1 MGYQYKWKVYVIS
14 NTGNRKKI
22 MESDWSDNKE
32 LCYQTFNADVSKN
45 GIDIPNTFDVKAYI
59 IKRKEVEM

>member
-1 MGYQYKWKVYVIS
+1 
-14 NTGNRKKI
+14 

-59 IKRKEVEM
+59 IKRKEMEM